1 MIVASPVPTHEPY
14 VRACIAAGKP
24 VLCEKPLAGSAE
36 AALRIAAADPA
47 AGRPSASCAATT
59 RPTSSSRRSSTRAR
73 SAPPLLVH
81 CAHRNPFV
89 HDFFDSAM
97 IITDS
102 AVHEVDIARWLLGE
116 EIVRVTV
123 HAPRPSGHARSGLQD
138 PQLLVFETASG
149 RLVDVEAFV
158 SAGYGYDIRC
168 EIVGE
173 SGTLELPRAVATGF
187 QDRFASAYLL
197 EIQSWLAGD
206 SGPGAWD
213 GYAAAAV
220 CEAGVR
226 ALESGRAVDVV
237 MSPR

>member
-1 MIVASPVPTHEPY
+1 ML
-14 VRACIAAGKP
+14 ACIAAGKP
-24 VLCEKPLAGSAE
+24 VLCEKPLATSAE
-36 AALRIAAADPA
+36 AARADRRGRGALGLVTVGFMRRYDPGYVELKA
-47 AGRPSASCAATT
+47 QLDAGAIGA
-59 RPTSSSRRSSTRAR
+59 
-73 SAPPLLVH
+73 PLLVH

-102 AVHEVDIARWLLGE
+102 AVHEVDVARWLLGE

-123 HAPRPSGHARSGLQD
+123 HAPRSVRPRALRPAGSAAAGARDGIR
-138 PQLLVFETASG
+138 PFG
-149 RLVDVEAFV
+149 RRRGVRERRLRLRHPLRGRGGDR
-158 SAGYGYDIRC
+158 Y
-168 EIVGE
+168 
-173 SGTLELPRAVATGF
+173 LELPRGGGNGF

-197 EIQSWLAGD
+197 EIKSWLAGEP
-206 SGPGAWD
+206 GPGAWD

-226 ALESGRAVDVV
+226 ALKSGRAVDVV